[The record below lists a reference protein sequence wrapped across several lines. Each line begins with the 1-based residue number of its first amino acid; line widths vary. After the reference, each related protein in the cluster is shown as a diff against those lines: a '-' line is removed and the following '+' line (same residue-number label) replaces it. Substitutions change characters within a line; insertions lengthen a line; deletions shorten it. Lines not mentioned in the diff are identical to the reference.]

1 MITQTTSSY
10 LAISNWYTRGVKDV
24 SLASLNL
31 NVLVAL
37 DALLDTRN
45 VTAAARRVGVS
56 QPAMSRSLKSLR
68 EMFDDPL
75 LVRGKHGLLLTP
87 RAALVREPLRR
98 SLTDLTGV
106 IAGRGDFDPA
116 TSTRRFIVEM
126 PDYLMGLLGPALC
139 DRVTRE
145 APAVT
150 LDVRLAERTDIFA
163 RLEAGTSD
171 IIVHACLEPPSGLR
185 GLGLVRDR
193 FACAV
198 RRGHPAAPK
207 TKKMS
212 LRTFAGL
219 PHCLIAVSDE
229 AQVGSV
235 DLALEE
241 HGLRRHV
248 ACRVRS
254 FLAAPMI
261 AAQSDAILTGPAR
274 LLRWFAERYP
284 LEVFEPPVSVHDFEY
299 IALWHER
306 FAAEPAHAWLRE
318 VLATAAGPHTPDTRD
333 RDWRELWG
341 YAGSQRRRKIQR
353 GVRGPVI

>member
-1 MITQTTSSY
+1 M
-10 LAISNWYTRGVKDV
+10 VP
-24 SLASLNL
+24 SLASMNLNL
-31 NVLVAL
+31 LVAL
-37 DALLDTRN
+37 DALLDTRS
-45 VTAAARRVGVS
+45 VTTAARRTGVS

-68 EMFDDPL
+68 DLFDDPL
-75 LVRGKHGLLLTP
+75 LVRGKDGLLLTP
-87 RAALVREPLRR
+87 RASLLCEPLRR
-98 SLTDLTGV
+98 SLSNLAGV
-106 IAGRGDFDPA
+106 VAGRGEFDPA

-139 DRVTRE
+139 DRVIRD
-145 APAVT
+145 APGVT
-150 LDVRLAERTDIFA
+150 LDVRLAHRTDFSS
-163 RLEAGTSD
+163 RLEAGTAD
-171 IIVHACLEPPSGLR
+171 VVVHACLEPPAGLS

-198 RRGHPAAPK
+198 RKGHPLAPK
-207 TKKMS
+207 KKKMS
-212 LRTFAGL
+212 LATYAAL

-254 FLAAPMI
+254 FLAAPMVV
-261 AAQSDAILTGPAR
+261 AQSDAILTGPAR

-284 LEVFEPPVSVHDFEY
+284 IQVFPAPIPVHDFEY

-306 FAAEPAHAWLRE
+306 FESEPAHAWLRG
-318 VLATAAGPHTPDTRD
+318 VLVAASLAHAPDARD
-333 RDWRELWG
+333 RDWRALWG
-341 YAGSQRRRKIQR
+341 HAGSPRRRKIQR
-353 GVRGPVI
+353 GTAGPVI

>member
-1 MITQTTSSY
+1 M
-10 LAISNWYTRGVKDV
+10 KEV
-24 SLASLNL
+24 SLAALNL
-31 NVLVAL
+31 NALVAL
-37 DALLDTRN
+37 DALLDTRS

-68 EMFDDPL
+68 DMFDDPL

-126 PDYLMGLLGPALC
+126 PDYLMGLLVPALC
-139 DRVTRE
+139 ERVTRD
-145 APAVT
+145 APGVT
-150 LDVRLAERTDIFA
+150 LDVRLADRTDIFA
-163 RLEAGTSD
+163 RLEAGTAD
-171 IIVHACLEPPSGLR
+171 VVVHACLEPPMGLR

-193 FACAV
+193 FACVV
-198 RRGHPAAPK
+198 RRGHPAAPR
-207 TKKMS
+207 KKMS
-212 LRTFAGL
+212 LKTFAAL
-219 PHCLIAVSDE
+219 PHCLIAVSDD

-261 AAQSDAILTGPAR
+261 VAQSDVILTGPAR

-284 LEVFEPPVSVHDFEY
+284 LHVFDPPVSVHDFEY

-306 FAAEPAHAWLRE
+306 FEAEPAHAWLRGM
-318 VLATAAGPHTPDTRD
+318 LAASAQPHAPDSRD
-333 RDWRELWG
+333 RDWRDLWG
-341 YAGSQRRRKIQR
+341 HGGSQRRRKIQR
-353 GVRGPVI
+353 GVHGAVI

>member
-1 MITQTTSSY
+1 MQ
-10 LAISNWYTRGVKDV
+10 DV
-24 SLASLNL
+24 SLAALNL
-31 NVLVAL
+31 NALVAL
-37 DALLDTRN
+37 DALLDTRS
-45 VTAAARRVGVS
+45 VTAAARKVGVS

-68 EMFDDPL
+68 DMFDDPL

-87 RAALVREPLRR
+87 RASLVREPLRR
-98 SLTDLTGV
+98 SLNDLTAV
-106 IAGRGDFDPA
+106 IAGRGEFDPRTA
-116 TSTRRFIVEM
+116 TRRFIVEM

-139 DRVTRE
+139 DRVSRE
-145 APAVT
+145 APGVT
-150 LDVRLAERTDIFA
+150 LDVRLADRTEIFG
-163 RLEAGTSD
+163 RLEAGAAD
-171 IIVHACLEPPSGLR
+171 VVVHACLEPPSGLR

-198 RRGHPAAPK
+198 RSGHPAAPK
-207 TKKMS
+207 KRMS
-212 LRTFAGL
+212 LRAFAAL

-261 AAQSDAILTGPAR
+261 VAQSDLILTGPGR
-274 LLRWFAERYP
+274 LLRWFAERHP
-284 LEVFEPPVSVHDFEY
+284 LRVFDPPVAVHDFEY

-306 FAAEPAHAWLRE
+306 FEAEPAHAWLRG
-318 VLATAAGPHTPDTRD
+318 VLAAVAKPHAPDARD

-341 YAGSQRRRKIQR
+341 HAGSQRRRKIQR
-353 GVRGPVI
+353 GVHGPVI

>member
-1 MITQTTSSY
+1 MTAEI
-10 LAISNWYTRGVKDV
+10 

-68 EMFDDPL
+68 HMFDDPL
-75 LVRGKHGLLLTP
+75 LVRGKDGLLLTP
-87 RAALVREPLRR
+87 RASLVREPLRR

-106 IAGRGDFDPA
+106 IAGRGAFNPA

-139 DRVTRE
+139 ERVTRE
-145 APAVT
+145 APRVT
-150 LDVRLAERTDIFA
+150 LDLRLANRTDMFG
-163 RLEAGTSD
+163 RLETGAAD
-171 IIVHACLEPPSGLR
+171 LVIHACLEPPAGLR

-198 RRGHPAAPK
+198 RTEHPA
-207 TKKMS
+207 TRRKMS

-219 PHCLIAVSDE
+219 SHCLIALSDE
-229 AQVGSV
+229 AQVSSV
-235 DLALEE
+235 DLALQE
-241 HGLRRHV
+241 HGLSRHV

-261 AAQSDAILTGPAR
+261 IAQSDLILTGPAR

-284 LEVFEPPVSVHDFEY
+284 LDVFAPPVAVHDFEY

-306 FAAEPAHAWLRE
+306 FETEPAHEWLRGM
-318 VLATAAGPHTPDTRD
+318 LAAAAKPYKPDTND
-333 RDWRELWG
+333 RDWRDLWG
-341 YAGSQRRRKIQR
+341 HAGSRRRRKIQR
-353 GVRGPVI
+353 GVRGSVI

>member
-1 MITQTTSSY
+1 MTP
-10 LAISNWYTRGVKDV
+10 
-24 SLASLNL
+24 SLATMNLNL
-31 NVLVAL
+31 LVAL
-37 DALLDTRN
+37 DALFDTRS

-75 LVRGKHGLLLTP
+75 LVRGTDGLVLTP
-87 RAALVREPLRR
+87 RASLLREPLRR
-98 SLTDLTGV
+98 SLTNLAGV
-106 IAGRGDFDPA
+106 VAGRGEFDPA
-116 TSTRRFIVEM
+116 TSTRRFTVEM

-139 DRVTRE
+139 DRVLRE
-145 APAVT
+145 APGVT
-150 LDVRLAERTDIFA
+150 LDVRLAHRDDFFG

-171 IIVHACLEPPSGLR
+171 VLVHACLEPPAGLR

-198 RRGHPAAPK
+198 RKGHPHAPK
-207 TKKMS
+207 NKKKMP
-212 LRTFAGL
+212 LKTYAAL

-235 DLALEE
+235 DLALQE

-248 ACRVRS
+248 AFRVRS
-254 FLAAPMI
+254 FLAAPVI
-261 AAQSDAILTGPAR
+261 VAASDAILTGPAR

-284 LEVFEPPVSVHDFEY
+284 LEVFDAPISVHDFEY

-306 FAAEPAHAWLRE
+306 FEAEPAHAWLRGLL
-318 VLATAAGPHTPDTRD
+318 VAAAGPHAPDARD
-333 RDWRELWG
+333 RDWRALWG
-341 YAGSQRRRKIQR
+341 HATSTRRRSIQR
-353 GVRGPVI
+353 GTRGAVI